1 MHVLRK
7 FQLNFVYLV
16 HTSKVKVYRE
26 KEKDNIYNPI
36 GFRPTPKVFKLS
48 QFGYQNHFQNSSSQ
62 TLNKFYVVDYCPGQ
76 TRLKSQPKHKN
87 QNKTQMICAI
97 N

>member
-36 GFRPTPKVFKLS
+36 GFRPTINVFKLS
-48 QFGYQNHFQNSSSQ
+48 QFGCQNRFQNSPSQ
-62 TLNKFYVVDYCPGQ
+62 TMNKFYVVNYCPGQ
-76 TRLKSQPKHKN
+76 TTLKSQLKHKN
-87 QNKTQMICAI
+87 QNKTQMISAI